1 MYSTHDAKTSKHSSA
16 VGDAVGLGA
25 AVGLPGYAVGDG
37 DGGRGLGAGVCAVGA
52 GVGLST
58 GAAVGFP
65 GATDGRRVG
74 AALTRQ
80 KPQEKSQ

>member
-1 MYSTHDAKTSKHSSA
+1 MVPPAVVRRAETLTTSTAMRLLLPEVDSA
-16 VGDAVGLGA
+16 GVQVPQVAV
-25 AVGLPGYAVGDG
+25 
-37 DGGRGLGAGVCAVGA
+37 GLGAGVCAVGA

-80 KPQEKSQ
+80 KPQERSQ